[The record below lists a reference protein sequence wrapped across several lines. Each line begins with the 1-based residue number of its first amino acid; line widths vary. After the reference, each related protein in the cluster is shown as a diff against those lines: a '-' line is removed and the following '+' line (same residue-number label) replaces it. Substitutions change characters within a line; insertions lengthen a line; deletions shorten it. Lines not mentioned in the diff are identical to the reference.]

1 MFSMMTDKDIETEK
15 AIKEYE
21 QSGQQLEDWMDR
33 EFAWLDDLYQQEV
46 QAGNVP
52 GPDAEDEKT
61 FKRQRSSE

>member
-15 AIKEYE
+15 AIKEYR

-33 EFAWLDDLYQQEV
+33 EFAWLDDMFEQEV
-46 QAGNVP
+46 LAGNVP